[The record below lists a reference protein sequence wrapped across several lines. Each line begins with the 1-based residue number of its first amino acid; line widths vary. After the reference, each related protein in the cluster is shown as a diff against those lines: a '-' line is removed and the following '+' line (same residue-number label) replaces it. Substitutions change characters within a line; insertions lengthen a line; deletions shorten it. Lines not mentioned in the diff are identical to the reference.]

1 MVKNTFGGNKHKS
14 QARKFTS
21 NKPSN
26 KLRIA
31 EVDGEIYCVVTKM
44 LGNSMFYAYGI
55 DEVGRLGHIR
65 GKFSGRG
72 KRDNIVEV
80 GKWVLLGEREWDI
93 KKDIKKTASDLD
105 IVIKCDLLE
114 VYNELDKE
122 RLKDSVDENWSVLI
136 CKDTSSKGNEYNN
149 KDELFQF
156 TTEREE
162 ESQKILDELANN
174 RLNII
179 DLKRTNPNTNT
190 NEDPNDWINIDDI

>member
-1 MVKNTFGGNKHKS
+1 
-14 QARKFTS
+14 
-21 NKPSN
+21 
-26 KLRIA
+26 
-31 EVDGEIYCVVTKM
+31 M
-44 LGNSMFYAYGI
+44 LGNSMFYAYGL

-65 GKFSGRG
+65 GKFTGRG

-93 KKDIKKTASDLD
+93 KKDRKKTGSDSE

-122 RLKDSVDENWSVLI
+122 RLKDSVDENWSILI
-136 CKDTSSKGNEYNN
+136 YKDTSSKGNENSI

-162 ESQKILDELANN
+162 ESQKILDELSNN
-174 RLNII
+174 KLNII
-179 DLKRTNPNTNT
+179 DLKRTNHNSP
-190 NEDPNDWINIDDI
+190 EDANDWINIDDI